1 MYRNAT
7 APPADKYRNP
17 RPQRYRESP
26 PPKTRGSR
34 KKGTLRRTASCNSG
48 EFASQSNGDP
58 VGIRTLDLLIRSQS
72 LYPAELPSHV
82 RDIRHLISLHMAG
95 AEGIEPS
102 TNGFGDRYSTS

>member
-7 APPADKYRNP
+7 APPCEQVPEPSSAT
-17 RPQRYRESP
+17 SSGIP
-26 PPKTRGSR
+26 PPKNRESR

-72 LYPAELPSHV
+72 LYPCL
-82 RDIRHLISLHMAG
+82 L
-95 AEGIEPS
+95 
-102 TNGFGDRYSTS
+102 YTSDAADE